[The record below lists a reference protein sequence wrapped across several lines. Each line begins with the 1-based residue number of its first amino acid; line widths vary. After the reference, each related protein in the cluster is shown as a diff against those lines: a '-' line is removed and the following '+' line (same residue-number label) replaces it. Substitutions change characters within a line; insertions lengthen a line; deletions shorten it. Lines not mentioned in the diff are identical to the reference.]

1 MFQQWPKQLSISSW
15 LLRAINRSAHYMK
28 ITRHKC
34 RPNIKITFI
43 ASLEIK
49 SKFIVNRTKNS
60 SLAASHLEMMID
72 GVKHSLN
79 PQDTAL
85 AVPFVFDKNEKATG
99 YSSG

>member
-1 MFQQWPKQLSISSW
+1 MFEQWPKQLSISSW
-15 LLRAINRSAHYMK
+15 LLRAINPWAHYIK

-34 RPNIKITFI
+34 RLNITITFI
-43 ASLEIK
+43 ASLETK

>member
-1 MFQQWPKQLSISSW
+1 
-15 LLRAINRSAHYMK
+15 
-28 ITRHKC
+28 
-34 RPNIKITFI
+34 
-43 ASLEIK
+43 
-49 SKFIVNRTKNS
+49 
-60 SLAASHLEMMID
+60 MMID